1 MGSNQSSNE
10 TDSVINFLK
19 DGYVE
24 LRPNNF
30 GAHIELE
37 NSVLASELLT
47 NYTAPIP
54 TIALTPFQIPGIA
67 SVGLELDPVL
77 SVGVQLAATL
87 DFTYGFDV
95 SIPSGSSIT
104 LGVGTNANSS
114 QHGFE
119 EASIKAIPFQAP
131 SANVALTVKAG
142 FIPQLLL
149 GVAFFDGDAT
159 ASGGIFLDLPSLTST
174 FSAVSHVNHKCEN
187 ITNNPTANNVITD
200 VFDAL
205 THIDAEVEIGLGV
218 IAKANGKVGAYQVN
232 DIASTV
238 ILTTQYALPTGCLSF
253 DGHRKT
259 YAPATPTSSGA
270 SGASG
275 ASGTGV
281 NGGPGPKSSASGIG
295 KPFGELGPAKVA
307 LGLIVIGVLFTSF

>member
-1 MGSNQSSNE
+1 MGTNQSSNQ
-10 TDSVINFLK
+10 TDDVINFLK
-19 DGYVE
+19 EGYVE
-24 LRPNNF
+24 LHANNF

-37 NSVLASELLT
+37 NSVLASTLLT
-47 NYTAPIP
+47 NYSAPIP

-104 LGVGTNANSS
+104 LGLGTNVNSS

-119 EASIKAIPFQAP
+119 QASIKAIPFQAP

-149 GVAFFDGDAT
+149 GVSFFDGDAT
-159 ASGGIFLDLPSLTST
+159 AGGGLFLDLPSLTST

-187 ITNNPTANNVITD
+187 ITNNPTANNIIND

-205 THIDAEVEIGLGV
+205 THIDAEVEIGLGA
-218 IAKANGKVGAYQVN
+218 IAKADGKVGAYQVN
-232 DIASTV
+232 DVASTG
-238 ILTTQYALPTGCLSF
+238 ILTTQYTLPTGCLSF
-253 DGHRKT
+253 DGRGKT

-275 ASGTGV
+275 ASGTGA
-281 NGGPGPKSSASGIG
+281 NGGPGSKNSASAIG
-295 KPFGELGPAKVA
+295 NPFEELGPVKVA
-307 LGLIVIGVLFTSF
+307 LGLLAVGVLFMSF